1 MKYILAIVVLGGV
14 GFVLLVLLNQPRVE
28 EARAYR
34 EMGLAL
40 QQQALVAQEA
50 VAVAGQ
56 AVAVTG
62 QAVRGL
68 VWVAVGLVVT
78 QLVLLLVTVPR
89 RRRRR
94 RHSSVISARPG
105 LPSPISVQPF
115 DWKKWENRPWE
126 L

>member
-14 GFVLLVLLNQPRVE
+14 GFVLLMLLNQPRVE

-50 VAVAGQ
+50 VAVTGQ

-78 QLVLLLVTVPR
+78 QLVLLLATVPR

-94 RHSSVISARPG
+94 HSSAISGRPA
-105 LPSPISVQPF
+105 LPSPNSVQPF